1 MADAARDQEWGR
13 YGLITVPAIVIAGSA
28 IGVLTGSSGSN
39 TWYASLQKP
48 SFIPP
53 PLAFPIAWTILYA
66 LMGVALAMILAL
78 PPSPQRRS
86 ALLLFLVQLA
96 LNFAWSPIFFGAHD
110 ILLAQWVIFAMAA
123 IAALAAGRFYRLRKA
138 AGLLLLPYLAW
149 LVFAATLN
157 ASIVALN
164 PAAGTSLLG

>member
-1 MADAARDQEWGR
+1 
-13 YGLITVPAIVIAGSA
+13 
-28 IGVLTGSSGSN
+28 
-39 TWYASLQKP
+39 
-48 SFIPP
+48 
-53 PLAFPIAWTILYA
+53 
-66 LMGVALAMILAL
+66 
-78 PPSPQRRS
+78 
-86 ALLLFLVQLA
+86 
-96 LNFAWSPIFFGAHD
+96 
-110 ILLAQWVIFAMAA
+110 LLAQWVIFAMAA